1 MWGHVD
7 PDPCPAPVCAVQC
20 AQVGLSVNIGSAGGC
35 QPKSKAKDNKRS
47 KKKPKH
53 KAAAKRKAKQTG
65 ADREGKSKRR
75 RKGPLEAHGRPGAQL
90 SLWMPPPGLQARPG
104 RPLAAFFVP
113 HNSSFG
119 RLPF

>member
-1 MWGHVD
+1 M
-7 PDPCPAPVCAVQC
+7 
-20 AQVGLSVNIGSAGGC
+20 
-35 QPKSKAKDNKRS
+35 SKAKDNKRS

-65 ADREGKSKRR
+65 ADREGLIEGKSKRH
-75 RKGPLEAHGRPGAQL
+75 RKEPLEAHGRPGAQL